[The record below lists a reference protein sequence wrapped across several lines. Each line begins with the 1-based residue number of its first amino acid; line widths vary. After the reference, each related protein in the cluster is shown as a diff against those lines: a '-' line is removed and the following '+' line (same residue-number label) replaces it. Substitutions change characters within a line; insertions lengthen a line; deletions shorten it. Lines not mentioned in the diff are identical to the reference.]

1 MVREEFIKPIRVQ
14 ERNLVVIE
22 TEIDEDSQKDSHESH
37 PLTFGSSI
45 LVYEETVAIIEPKE
59 DEEHKPCE
67 TDEAILIED
76 IEFEDMSVVNHQPR
90 PGCIDRVR
98 PE

>member
-22 TEIDEDSQKDSHESH
+22 AEIDEDSQKDSHESH
-37 PLTFGSSI
+37 PLTFGPSI

-59 DEEHKPCE
+59 DEEHEPCE

-76 IEFEDMSVVNHQPR
+76 IEFEDMSVINHQPR
-90 PGCIDRVR
+90 PRCIDCVR